1 MSEQSEQNKLDLLI
15 GTMREFSDTS
25 GDHHWLA
32 AAKLEQQQAEIL
44 SLRQEVAETKLGKDK
59 LMEASREILE
69 QQKEEIRDLSQQL
82 VKGELS
88 KDTIKKMVLENGM
101 AELTME
107 GNIMHVFSYSFI
119 ELFRKSNAVNYLES
133 TFTDVDNGEDYVVT
147 MQKVSGITPAVKAN
161 ALEVR
166 CQDLETKIA
175 TLEAAQNE

>member
-1 MSEQSEQNKLDLLI
+1 MSEQSEQNKLELLV

-59 LMEASREILE
+59 LMEASREIME
-69 QQKEEIRDLSQQL
+69 QQKEEIRDLRQQL

-88 KDTIKKMVLENGM
+88 KDVMKKMVLENGM

-147 MQKVSGITPAVKAN
+147 MQKVSGITPAGKAN

-166 CQDLETKIA
+166 CQELEDKIA
-175 TLEAAQNE
+175 TLEAAQK